1 MKKSSFIFLIT
12 LLIILIFAFILFSNF
27 NKKVFSVNGASI
39 NEDYIEQYKKVYMLS
54 NNIDSIYSTS
64 IAFEIIKDAIIEDL
78 CRKAGVNIS
87 DSTYEAYSKML
98 KNDKNSSSLIDS
110 FERIFG
116 SKNTYKYFLKPF
128 IAKNL
133 LADKISN
140 DMNSIQKE
148 RYSKSTA
155 IYKSW
160 KGKECQKELLSDSV
174 EYFVKSLSPE
184 DADSDMNIQKDS
196 INMYEDNN
204 YYYVSLF
211 DGKTNKGYRIR
222 KVGFEEFALNYSKNY
237 KIHFYDQSYMRAF
250 KLLSINSIW
259 EKLTDIK

>member
-1 MKKSSFIFLIT
+1 MKKSSFFFLIT
-12 LLIILIFAFILFSNF
+12 LLIILIFAFILFLNF
-27 NKKVFSVNGASI
+27 NKRLFSVNGATI
-39 NEDYIEQYKKVYMLS
+39 TEDYVEQYKRIYMLS

-64 IAFEIIKDAIIEDL
+64 VAFEIIKDLITEDL
-78 CRKAGVNIS
+78 CKKAGINIS

-98 KNDKNSSSLIDS
+98 KNDKSSSFLIDS
-110 FERIFG
+110 LEKILG

-128 IAKNL
+128 IAENL

-140 DMNSIQKE
+140 DMNFIQKE
-148 RYSKSTA
+148 RYSKSLA

-160 KGKECQKELLSDSV
+160 KGRECQNELLSDSV
-174 EYFVKSLSPE
+174 EYFIKSLSPE
-184 DADSDMNIQKDS
+184 DEGSDMNIQKDS

-211 DGKTNKGYRIR
+211 DGETNKGYRIR
-222 KVGFEEFALNYSKNY
+222 KVEFEEFALNYSKNY

-250 KLLSINSIW
+250 KLLSENSIW